1 MKYSMSL
8 AALALAM
15 VFSSGC
21 GESPTSGTPATQ
33 ANYKSAPLCNGC
45 GQIKGTAVCCAE
57 GAEACAGCK
66 LHKGAPGCCK
76 IEDGVQLIVCGGCGE
91 IKGTEVCCAEGC
103 EACTACG
110 LHKGS
115 PGCCNLEKTGTE
127 SEGPAG
133 IEKSDPEMKEGNDK
147 EIADCGECEGGDDH
161 DHDDHDH
168 EEIV

>member
-1 MKYSMSL
+1 MKYSMSF
-8 AALALAM
+8 AALALAI

-66 LHKGAPGCCK
+66 LNKGA
-76 IEDGVQLIVCGGCGE
+76 
-91 IKGTEVCCAEGC
+91 
-103 EACTACG
+103 
-110 LHKGS
+110 